1 MAEVTSDMVKK
12 LRDATQAG
20 MMDCKRALVETG
32 GDFEQAKDY
41 LRKKGILKAD
51 KVSGRE
57 TGEGIIYSYIHHNN
71 KLGVLLE
78 LNSVTDFVARTE
90 DFKELAHKIALQ
102 LAAMGALYVSRE
114 DVSPE
119 KIAKEKEI
127 YREQMKDSGKPENV
141 ISKIVESK
149 LENFFKENC
158 LLEQEYVFE
167 SGKTINDL
175 IVELIAKTGENIKVS
190 RFVRWQVGESVN

>member
-1 MAEVTSDMVKK
+1 MAEITSDMVKQ

-20 MMDCKRALVETG
+20 MMDCKKALVETK
-32 GDFEQAKDY
+32 GDFELAKDY

-78 LNSVTDFVARTE
+78 LDCVTDFVARTDE
-90 DFKELAHKIALQ
+90 FKELAHKISLQ
-102 LAAMGALYVSRE
+102 LAAMGARFVSR
-114 DVSPE
+114 DLVPQE
-119 KIAKEKEI
+119 KIEKEKEI
-127 YREQMKDSGKPENV
+127 YAAQAKESGKPAHIIE
-141 ISKIVESK
+141 KIVESK
-149 LENFFKENC
+149 LESFYKENC

-175 IVELIAKTGENIKVS
+175 IVELISKTGENIKVKK
-190 RFVRWQVGESVN
+190 FVRWQVGESES

>member
-1 MAEVTSDMVKK
+1 MAEITSDMVKQ

-20 MMDCKRALVETG
+20 MMDCKKALVETK
-32 GDFEQAKDY
+32 GDFELAKDY

-78 LNSVTDFVARTE
+78 LDCVTDFVARTDE
-90 DFKELAHKIALQ
+90 FKELAHKISLQ
-102 LAAMGALYVSRE
+102 LAAMGARFVSR
-114 DVSPE
+114 DLVPQE
-119 KIAKEKEI
+119 KIEKEKEI
-127 YREQMKDSGKPENV
+127 YAEQVKESGKPAHIIE
-141 ISKIVESK
+141 KIVESK
-149 LENFFKENC
+149 LESFYKENC

-175 IVELIAKTGENIKVS
+175 IVELISKTGENIKVKK
-190 RFVRWQVGESVN
+190 FVRWQIGESDS

>member
-1 MAEVTSDMVKK
+1 MAEITSDMVKQ

-20 MMDCKRALVETG
+20 KMDCKKALVETK
-32 GDFEQAKDY
+32 GDFELAKDY

-78 LNSVTDFVARTE
+78 LDCVTDFVARTDE
-90 DFKELAHKIALQ
+90 FKELAHKISLQ
-102 LAAMGALYVSRE
+102 LAAMGARFVSR
-114 DVSPE
+114 DLVPQE
-119 KIAKEKEI
+119 KIEKEKEI
-127 YREQMKDSGKPENV
+127 YAEQVKESGKPAHIIE
-141 ISKIVESK
+141 KIVESK
-149 LENFFKENC
+149 LESFYKENC

-175 IVELIAKTGENIKVS
+175 IVELISKTGENIKVKK
-190 RFVRWQVGESVN
+190 FVRWQVGESDS

>member
-1 MAEVTSDMVKK
+1 MAEITSDMVKQ

-20 MMDCKRALVETG
+20 MMDCKKALVETN
-32 GDFEQAKDY
+32 GDFELAKDY

-78 LNSVTDFVARTE
+78 LDCVTDFVARTDE
-90 DFKELAHKIALQ
+90 FKELAHKISLQ
-102 LAAMGALYVSRE
+102 LAAMGARFVSR
-114 DVSPE
+114 DLVPQE
-119 KIAKEKEI
+119 KIEKEKEI
-127 YREQMKDSGKPENV
+127 YAAQAKESGKPAHIIE
-141 ISKIVESK
+141 KIVESK
-149 LENFFKENC
+149 LESFYKENC

-175 IVELIAKTGENIKVS
+175 IVELISKTGENIKVKT
-190 RFVRWQVGESVN
+190 FVRWQVGESES

>member
-1 MAEVTSDMVKK
+1 MAEITSDMVKQ

-20 MMDCKRALVETG
+20 MMDCKKALVETN
-32 GDFEQAKDY
+32 GDFELAKDY

-78 LNSVTDFVARTE
+78 LDCVTDFVARTDE
-90 DFKELAHKIALQ
+90 FKELAHKISLQ
-102 LAAMGALYVSRE
+102 LAAMGARFVSR
-114 DVSPE
+114 DLVPQE
-119 KIAKEKEI
+119 KIEKEKEI
-127 YREQMKDSGKPENV
+127 YAAQAKESGKPAHIIE
-141 ISKIVESK
+141 KIVESQ
-149 LENFFKENC
+149 LESFYKENC

-175 IVELIAKTGENIKVS
+175 IVELISKTGENIKVKK
-190 RFVRWQVGESVN
+190 FVRWQVGESES

>member
-1 MAEVTSDMVKK
+1 MAEITSDMVKQ

-20 MMDCKRALVETG
+20 MMDCKKALVETN
-32 GDFEQAKDY
+32 GDFELAKDY

-78 LNSVTDFVARTE
+78 LDCVTDFVARTDE
-90 DFKELAHKIALQ
+90 FKELAHKISLQ
-102 LAAMGALYVSRE
+102 LAAMGARFVSR
-114 DVSPE
+114 DLVPQE
-119 KIAKEKEI
+119 KIEKEKEI
-127 YREQMKDSGKPENV
+127 YAAQAKESGKPAHIIE
-141 ISKIVESK
+141 KIVESK
-149 LENFFKENC
+149 LESFYKENC

-175 IVELIAKTGENIKVS
+175 IVELISKTGENIKVKK
-190 RFVRWQVGESVN
+190 FVRWQVGESES

>member
-1 MAEVTSDMVKK
+1 MAEITSDMVKQ

-20 MMDCKRALVETG
+20 MMDCKKALVETN
-32 GDFEQAKDY
+32 GDFELAKDY

-78 LNSVTDFVARTE
+78 LDCVTDFVARTDE
-90 DFKELAHKIALQ
+90 FKELAHKISLQ
-102 LAAMGALYVSRE
+102 LAAMGARFVSR
-114 DVSPE
+114 DLVPQE
-119 KIAKEKEI
+119 KIEKEKEI
-127 YREQMKDSGKPENV
+127 YAEQVKESGKPAHIIE
-141 ISKIVESK
+141 KIVESK
-149 LENFFKENC
+149 LESFYKENC

-175 IVELIAKTGENIKVS
+175 IVELISKTGENIKVKK
-190 RFVRWQVGESVN
+190 FVRWQVGESDS

>member
-1 MAEVTSDMVKK
+1 MAEITSDMVKQ

-20 MMDCKRALVETG
+20 MMDCKKALVETN
-32 GDFEQAKDY
+32 GDFELAKDY

-78 LNSVTDFVARTE
+78 LDCVTDFVARTDE
-90 DFKELAHKIALQ
+90 FKELAHKISLQ
-102 LAAMGALYVSRE
+102 LAAMGARFVSR
-114 DVSPE
+114 DLVPQE
-119 KIAKEKEI
+119 KIEKEKEI
-127 YREQMKDSGKPENV
+127 YAAQAKESGKPAHIIE
-141 ISKIVESK
+141 KIVESK
-149 LENFFKENC
+149 LESFYKENC

-175 IVELIAKTGENIKVS
+175 IVELISKTGENIKVKK
-190 RFVRWQVGESVN
+190 FVRWQVGASES

>member
-1 MAEVTSDMVKK
+1 MVKQ

-20 MMDCKRALVETG
+20 MMDCKKALVETN
-32 GDFEQAKDY
+32 GDFELAKDY

-78 LNSVTDFVARTE
+78 LDCVTDFVARTDE
-90 DFKELAHKIALQ
+90 FKELAHKISLQ
-102 LAAMGALYVSRE
+102 LAAMGARFVSR
-114 DVSPE
+114 DLVPQE
-119 KIAKEKEI
+119 KIEKEKEI
-127 YREQMKDSGKPENV
+127 YAAQAKESGKPAHIIE
-141 ISKIVESK
+141 KIVESK
-149 LENFFKENC
+149 LESFYKENC

-175 IVELIAKTGENIKVS
+175 IVELISKTGENIKVKK
-190 RFVRWQVGESVN
+190 FVRWQVGESES

>member
-1 MAEVTSDMVKK
+1 MAEITSDMVKQ

-20 MMDCKRALVETG
+20 MMDCKKALVETK
-32 GDFEQAKDY
+32 GDFELAKDY

-78 LNSVTDFVARTE
+78 LDCVTDFVARTDE
-90 DFKELAHKIALQ
+90 FKELAHKISLQ
-102 LAAMGALYVSRE
+102 LAAMGARFVSR
-114 DVSPE
+114 DLVPQE
-119 KIAKEKEI
+119 KIEKEKEI
-127 YREQMKDSGKPENV
+127 YAEQVKESGKPAHIIE
-141 ISKIVESK
+141 KIVESK
-149 LENFFKENC
+149 LESFYKENC

-175 IVELIAKTGENIKVS
+175 IVELISKTGENIKVKK
-190 RFVRWQVGESVN
+190 FVRWQVGESES

>member
-1 MAEVTSDMVKK
+1 MAEITSDMVKQ

-20 MMDCKRALVETG
+20 MMDCKKALVETN
-32 GDFEQAKDY
+32 GDFELAKDY

-78 LNSVTDFVARTE
+78 LDCVTDFVARTDE
-90 DFKELAHKIALQ
+90 FKELAHKISLQ
-102 LAAMGALYVSRE
+102 LAAMGARFVSR
-114 DVSPE
+114 DLVPQE
-119 KIAKEKEI
+119 KIEKEKEI
-127 YREQMKDSGKPENV
+127 YAEQVKESGKPAHIIE
-141 ISKIVESK
+141 KIVESK
-149 LENFFKENC
+149 LESFYKENC

-175 IVELIAKTGENIKVS
+175 IVELISKTGENIKVKK
-190 RFVRWQVGESVN
+190 FVRWQIGESDS

>member
-1 MAEVTSDMVKK
+1 MAEITSDMVKQ

-20 MMDCKRALVETG
+20 MMDCKKALVETK
-32 GDFEQAKDY
+32 GDFELAKDY

-78 LNSVTDFVARTE
+78 LDCVTDFVARTDE
-90 DFKELAHKIALQ
+90 FKELAHKISLQ
-102 LAAMGALYVSRE
+102 LAAMGARFVSR
-114 DVSPE
+114 DLVPQE
-119 KIAKEKEI
+119 KIEKEKEI
-127 YREQMKDSGKPENV
+127 YAEQVKESGKPAHIIE
-141 ISKIVESK
+141 KIVESK
-149 LENFFKENC
+149 LESFYKENC

-175 IVELIAKTGENIKVS
+175 IVELISKTGENIKVKK
-190 RFVRWQVGESVN
+190 FVRWQVGESDS